1 MSSIGK
7 FLVVVESDLKEL
19 WRSGELLLMA
29 VLLAFFQGL
38 FFLIG
43 ALVRREE
50 ELFAK
55 ISGYS
60 DSVLY
65 QMAGVPVLLLSLVMV
80 SAVGEYVIEL
90 GRRGAL
96 EHIQTLPVDAK
107 LVLGAHSATIT
118 LISLVYYLVVTVPFV
133 YVRGGLQAV
142 SHLLPAL
149 LVLVVGLV
157 PLFLFAALVAIL
169 TLLVRTE
176 AFIELVSATV
186 YTFTGVAYPLTV
198 FPQIVVTLAQLLPHP
213 HVAESVRLAV
223 FYGVLEPAR
232 FIPMLVVLAGY
243 AVFSTVLYSRIERAL
258 RRGGRYEVV
267 TE

>member
-1 MSSIGK
+1 MGR

-19 WRSGELLLMA
+19 WRSGELVLMA

-43 ALVRREE
+43 TLVRREQ
-50 ELFAK
+50 ELFAR
-55 ISGYS
+55 ISGYN

-96 EHIQTLPVDAK
+96 EHIQTLPVDMK
-107 LVLGAHSATIT
+107 LVMGAHATTIVSV
-118 LISLVYYLVVTVPFV
+118 SLLYYFAVTVPFV
-133 YVRGGLQAV
+133 YLRGGPGAV
-142 SHLLPAL
+142 AHLLPAM
-149 LVLVVGLV
+149 LVLALGLL
-157 PLFLFAALVAIL
+157 PLFLFAALVALL

-176 AFIELVSATV
+176 AFLELVSASV
-186 YTFTGVAYPLTV
+186 YTFTGIAYPLTV
-198 FPQIVVTLAQLLPHP
+198 FPQFVALVAQLLPHP

-232 FIPMLVVLAGY
+232 LVPMLAVLAGY
-243 AVFSTVLYSRIERAL
+243 AVFSTAIYSRIERVL